1 MEWEHSLLSR
11 VDWLAD
17 WLAVAVTMAVA
28 FVVIQANVWRLYG
41 WQAVI
46 DPTMRYRPRH
56 GGVGTRHRWQQPY
69 LMNASRATINHR
81 SGNLYSVRTVL
92 MLAHS
97 NRGERLD
104 RPGTVVFPRD
114 PNRKRVQP
122 IRPHEL
128 NIIQEFGTSVVQ
140 PREEAMAA

>member
-28 FVVIQANVWRLYG
+28 FLVIQANVWRVYG

-69 LMNASRATINHR
+69 LLNASRNTINHR
-81 SGNLYSVRTVL
+81 TGNLYSVHTVL
-92 MLAHS
+92 MLARS
-97 NRGERLD
+97 NRGERLNSA
-104 RPGTVVFPRD
+104 RTVVFPRD
-114 PNRKRVQP
+114 PNRVRVQP

-128 NIIQEFGTSVVQ
+128 NIIHEFGGSEVK
-140 PREEAMAA
+140 PREAMAA